1 MKHGTWIYSLAILVV
16 LLILNNGCSN
26 DPVPPVPPALT
37 TSAVTNIGQNTSTS
51 GGTITSDGG
60 AAVTARGVCWSISPT
75 PVLVDSKTTDGAGSG
90 NFSSSITGLT
100 ANTTYY
106 IKAYA
111 TNSVGTGYGNEITF
125 TTQTGD
131 IDGNSYNA
139 VTIGTQ
145 VWMVEN
151 LKVTKYRN
159 GDDIL
164 NVTDVAIWAALTEG
178 GYCNLSNDVN
188 QADVYGRLYNWYA
201 VHDSRNIAPTGW
213 HVATDAE
220 WTTLST
226 YLGGQSVAG
235 GKLKETGT
243 AHWCNPNIGAT
254 NESGFTALP
263 GGARGDDFLSYC
275 GYGFWWTA
283 TEAES
288 TTAFNRVIFDNET
301 GVNRVSNKKVGGSS
315 VRCVKD

>member
-1 MKHGTWIYSLAILVV
+1 MGDVPGALV
-16 LLILNNGCSN
+16 
-26 DPVPPVPPALT
+26 
-37 TSAVTNIGQNTSTS
+37 
-51 GGTITSDGG
+51 
-60 AAVTARGVCWSISPT
+60 SPN
-75 PVLVDSKTTDGAGSG
+75 SKSRDGAGSG
-90 NFSSSITGLT
+90 NFSSSITSLT

-106 IKAYA
+106 VRAYA
-111 TNSVGTGYGNEITF
+111 TNSAGTGYGNEITF

-131 IDGNSYNA
+131 IDGNSYSA

-164 NVTDVAIWAALTEG
+164 NAKDNAIWGALTEG
-178 GYCNLSNDVN
+178 GYCDLSNDVN

-235 GKLKETGT
+235 GKLKEKGI

-283 TEAES
+283 TEAEA

>member
-90 NFSSSITGLT
+90 NFSSSITDLT

-235 GKLKETGT
+235 GKLKEKGI

-283 TEAES
+283 TEAEA

>member
-90 NFSSSITGLT
+90 NFSSSITDLT

-235 GKLKETGT
+235 GKLKEKGI

-283 TEAES
+283 TEAEA

-301 GVNRVSNKKVGGSS
+301 GVNRVSKKKVGGSS